1 MRTNFD
7 NISFVNISK
16 TGGSILKKKV
26 MLAAAMLLMVG
37 GLSACGPNKEKILQ
51 KTIDSQSKIKSGE
64 LDSNVSVIAK
74 ADGYSKKILM
84 DLDVTFTKDPSAS
97 KVETVIS
104 KGGSKTRFTAMC
116 DEKNVYLKVP
126 YASKWYRQSIT
137 KTGKHNLISKDV
149 TNTPSEYLNM
159 MKDNDVDMDVK
170 EKGNEYI
177 LTFDA
182 GKKFTKKLKREILEQ
197 YMSSASTTA
206 SSVTY
211 GDLKKSDFK
220 NFKYRINVDKK
231 TYLPKTYKINFAI
244 NAKDGGDTA
253 TVSESLTGKYKNVNK
268 VNALKMP
275 TNYVDL
281 SH

>member
-1 MRTNFD
+1 M
-7 NISFVNISK
+7 
-16 TGGSILKKKV
+16 KKKV

-84 DLDVTFTKDPSAS
+84 DLGVTFTKDPSAS

-126 YASKWYRQSIT
+126 YVSEWYRQSIT

-149 TNTPSEYLNM
+149 TNTPSEYLNI

-211 GDLKKSDFK
+211 GDLKKFDFK

>member
-64 LDSNVSVIAK
+64 LDSNISVIAK
-74 ADGYSKKILM
+74 ADGYSRKILM

-116 DEKNVYLKVP
+116 DEK
-126 YASKWYRQSIT
+126 
-137 KTGKHNLISKDV
+137 
-149 TNTPSEYLNM
+149 
-159 MKDNDVDMDVK
+159 
-170 EKGNEYI
+170 
-177 LTFDA
+177 TF
-182 GKKFTKKLKREILEQ
+182 T
-197 YMSSASTTA
+197 
-206 SSVTY
+206 
-211 GDLKKSDFK
+211 
-220 NFKYRINVDKK
+220 
-231 TYLPKTYKINFAI
+231 
-244 NAKDGGDTA
+244 
-253 TVSESLTGKYKNVNK
+253 
-268 VNALKMP
+268 
-275 TNYVDL
+275 
-281 SH
+281 